1 MQGIKNLTQGP
12 INRQL
17 FNLAMPIMATSFIQ
31 MAYSLTDMACVGRL
45 GSVAVAA
52 IGSVGILTWMS
63 GSISLLNK
71 VGSEVSVGQ
80 SIGAQ
85 RQEDARSFAS
95 HNITIALIISI
106 CWGTLLFIFAEPII
120 RIYELED
127 HITANAIQYLRI
139 ISTGLPFIFLSAAF
153 TGIYNAAGR
162 CKVPFFISGT
172 GLILNIILDPLFIF
186 GFGLGTNGAAY
197 ATWIAE
203 ASVFLIFVYQ
213 LRCRDALL
221 GGFPF
226 FTRLKKKYTRRIFK
240 LGLPV
245 ATLNTLFAFVNMF
258 LCRTASEQ
266 GGHIGLM
273 TFTTGGQIEAI
284 TWNTSQ
290 GFSTALSAFI
300 AQNYAAGRVERVLR
314 AW

>member
-31 MAYSLTDMACVGRL
+31 MAYSLTDMAWVGRL
-45 GSVAVAA
+45 GSEAVAA
-52 IGSVGILTWMS
+52 VGSVGILTWMS
-63 GSISLLNK
+63 GSIFLF
-71 VGSEVSVGQ
+71 
-80 SIGAQ
+80 
-85 RQEDARSFAS
+85 AR
-95 HNITIALIISI
+95 
-106 CWGTLLFIFAEPII
+106 PII
-120 RIYELED
+120 GIYELEA
-127 HITANAIQYLRI
+127 HITENAIAYLRI
-139 ISTGLPFIFLSAAF
+139 ISTGLPFVFLSAAF

-162 CKVPFFISGT
+162 SKIPFYISGT
-172 GLILNIILDPLFIF
+172 GLLLNIILDPLFIF

-197 ATWIAE
+197 ATWISQA
-203 ASVFLIFVYQ
+203 AVFGIFIYQ

-221 GGFPF
+221 ERFPF
-226 FTRLKKKYTRRIFK
+226 FTRLKKKYTHRILK

-300 AQNYAAGRVERVLR
+300 AQNYAAGRTDRVIKSWHTTLFMT
-314 AW
+314 